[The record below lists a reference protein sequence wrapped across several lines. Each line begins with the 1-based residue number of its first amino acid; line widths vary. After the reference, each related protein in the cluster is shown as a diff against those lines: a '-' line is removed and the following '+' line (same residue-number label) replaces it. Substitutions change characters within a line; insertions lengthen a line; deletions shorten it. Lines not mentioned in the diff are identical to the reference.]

1 MRSEGCIRELQVP
14 SDLLA
19 AKQPEEE
26 ILGELERLGY
36 PAQAVFAVKLSL
48 EEALVN
54 AIKHGNRS
62 DPAKYITVRYD
73 VNASRVVIVVA
84 DEGGGFCPG
93 EVPDCTAQENLS
105 RPCGRGIML
114 MRAYMDQV
122 RYSKQGTVVR
132 MVKYNRAAG

>member
-1 MRSEGCIRELQVP
+1 MSTDGCIHELQVP

-19 AKQPEEE
+19 AKQPEQE
-26 ILGELERLGY
+26 ILDTLQRYTY
-36 PAQAVFAVKLSL
+36 PEQAVFAVKLAL

-73 VNASRVVIVVA
+73 VNTSRAVIIIA
-84 DEGGGFCPG
+84 DEGKGFCPDT
-93 EVPDCTAQENLS
+93 VPDCTAEENLS

-114 MRAYMDQV
+114 MQAYMDTVQ
-122 RYSKQGTVVR
+122 YSRNGTLVR
-132 MVKYNRAAG
+132 MVKYNRTNS